1 VIKQAAM
8 NFTLSKRARTIPLVL
23 IIIGLV
29 MAVIGFT
36 GDHTDHKQ
44 YTWAAFYANAL
55 FFFFIALG
63 TLFFYVVNH
72 VTETGWT
79 ILVKRVYE
87 AIAAYL
93 PWGALAVLLVLVAGS
108 AGLHHIWPWMD
119 TRTLDT
125 ADPLHYDAH
134 IALLSPY
141 LNKPFF
147 WIRTILIMATFIFFA
162 RWFRAHS
169 LRMDQETGEA
179 LIRSHWKNYRRS
191 VVFILLFAFFSS
203 VLAWDW
209 IMSIDVHWK
218 SALFG
223 WYVFGGMWVSGMITA
238 VILVLYLKGKGYLPQ
253 VNSSHIQDMGKWVF
267 AVSFLWSYLYFEQFL
282 LIWYS
287 NIPEESSYYMVRIA
301 HHPWLTW
308 GMFFIN
314 FALPMVLLMSRDSKR
329 TPRYLIG
336 VGVLIFIGHWLDTVQ
351 MIMPGSLGPHFEHI
365 GILEV
370 GFFVAFLGI
379 FIRLV
384 LSALAKAPL
393 TVVAHPFLE
402 ESVHH
407 HI

>member
-8 NFTLSKRARTIPLVL
+8 NFSPSKRARTIPLVL

-29 MAVIGFT
+29 MAVIGFV

-55 FFFFIALG
+55 FFFLIALG
-63 TLFFYVVNH
+63 TMFFYALNH
-72 VTETGWT
+72 LTETGWT
-79 ILVKRVYE
+79 VLVKRVYE
-87 AIAAYL
+87 AIATYL
-93 PWGALAVLLVLVAGS
+93 PWGALTILLVLVAGS

-125 ADPLHYDAH
+125 ADTLHYDAH
-134 IALLSPY
+134 IALLSTY

-147 WIRTILIMATFIFFA
+147 WVRTIVILATFVFFI
-162 RWFRAHS
+162 RWFRTHS

-223 WYVFGGMWVSGMITA
+223 WYVFGGMWASGMITA

-253 VNSSHIQDMGKWVF
+253 VNGSHIQDMGKWVF

-287 NIPEESSYYMVRIA
+287 NVPEESSYYMVRIN

-351 MIMPGSLGPHFEHI
+351 MIMPGSLGPHFENI